1 MANYFGHIEI
11 SDESKPTARKAMTAL
26 RRESVQKIVLL
37 TGDCMDITE

>member
-11 SDESKPTARKAMTAL
+11 SEVSKPTAREAMTAL

-37 TGDCMDITE
+37 TGGCMDITE